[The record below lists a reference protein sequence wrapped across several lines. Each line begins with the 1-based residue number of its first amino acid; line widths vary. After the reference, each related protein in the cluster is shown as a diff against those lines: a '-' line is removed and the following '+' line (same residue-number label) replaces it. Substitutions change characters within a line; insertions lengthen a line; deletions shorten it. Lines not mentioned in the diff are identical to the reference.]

1 MYFRI
6 NMLTFYFKYDNF
18 ILYIFKESYMKYKY
32 FLVII
37 ALMVLFTS
45 CSRNINKSYGEYYYE
60 EDPYM
65 NTVMIIDGKG
75 RCFASVMGNVI
86 ELKVSKNLLGYKLTD
101 YTGSS
106 SYALFKKNKIILL
119 ESGTKMVL
127 RKKSKG
133 DHQFLE

>member
-1 MYFRI
+1 
-6 NMLTFYFKYDNF
+6 
-18 ILYIFKESYMKYKY
+18 MKYKY